1 MKNAIFIVLSF
12 AILGCTGSSKQ
23 YMLSVDNSSLQRIT
37 KKSTQIGVD
46 KVSVPGYMEENR
58 IAIRES
64 AGAITYSSDIWAV
77 PTAKAL
83 TQTALTRTLIRTLQK
98 KFSNPNVYLY
108 PWDIER
114 ENGIRVKLTINS
126 FIYSN
131 GIVDLEATY
140 FTKRI
145 GSKGKRSHMYS
156 TQVPSSSGTEAI
168 VKAMSIAFGRLSA
181 DIAQKIAH

>member
-1 MKNAIFIVLSF
+1 MKTAIFIVLSF
-12 AILGCTGSSKQ
+12 VILGCTGSSKQ
-23 YMLSVDNSSLQRIT
+23 YILSVDNSSLQSIT
-37 KKSTQIGVD
+37 KKNTQIGVD

-58 IAIRES
+58 IAIQES

-83 TQTALTRTLIRTLQK
+83 TQTLIRTLQK
-98 KFSNPNVYLY
+98 RFSNPNVYLY

-114 ENGIRVKLTINS
+114 ENGIRVKVTINS

-131 GIVDLEATY
+131 GTVNLEATY

-145 GSKGKRSHMYS
+145 GSKSKRSHMYS
-156 TQVPSSSGTEAI
+156 TQVPSSSDTAAI

-181 DIAQKIAH
+181 DIAQKIPH

>member
-1 MKNAIFIVLSF
+1 MKTAIFIILSF
-12 AILGCTGSSKQ
+12 FILGCTGSSKQ
-23 YMLSVDNSSLQRIT
+23 YMLSVDNSSLQSMA

-64 AGAITYSSDIWAV
+64 AGAITYSRDIWAV

-83 TQTALTRTLIRTLQK
+83 TQTLIRTLQK
-98 KFSNPNVYLY
+98 RFSNPNVYLY

-114 ENGIRVKLTINS
+114 ENGIRVKVTINS

-145 GSKGKRSHMYS
+145 GSKSKRSYIYS
-156 TQVPSSSGTEAI
+156 TQVPSSSDTASI

-181 DIAQKIAH
+181 DIAQKIAY